1 MKVDWDN
8 IKYIFQLP
16 LKWYSWIDTKIRHMY
31 GADFINIKHNGYNDG
46 IEVGV
51 DYDSF
56 ANEVRKIA
64 GQPEDGW
71 VKSVDNNYP
80 DEFGDVRT
88 NSIKGI
94 DSGSQTYYPDERG
107 IVSVPFSSTV
117 QSVDNVP
124 PDTGGNIQLGAVRSV
139 NGEYYPDDNGNIYL
153 PFGGTVKSVDGVQP
167 DSNGNV
173 WLTAVQ
179 TINVTTTGTTVGL
192 DYHDDQM
199 YVANANHGHKMSDI
213 VDGPLVKSINTK
225 LKPDEDGNIN
235 LNLPDVP
242 AGQFLVASVDGIA
255 PKDEKGD
262 VKLGAVRSIK
272 VGDTAKDILKPD
284 ANGQIDLGKID
295 GSVKTVNYV
304 EPDDDGNIDLG
315 KLVYTVNEIE
325 PDSSGNIA
333 VTTDNLPGMTNY
345 PTTTQVNTNITNQI
359 NPISEKLENLKH
371 DDISDWNTATA
382 TFLDVLDVETAGMTV
397 GLDYVSDRYIC
408 NVNHGHKL
416 ADITDWDDNV
426 KDKLDDDFVTLDT
439 VQTITA
445 RKKFSDTVF
454 VSNDDGVMNNGVQI
468 QNEGNIIVRS
478 ENQSCGV
485 GFFDKNGQQGSV
497 DLSDGTMRVGAI
509 NGSLLLTSN
518 PDGGKDCVLQLGAPP
533 NQAVLYN
540 PPTDDCKIGNAI
552 ATVGW
557 VAKNAGGVKSIDTN
571 YTPDDKGNI
580 DLKAVRTEGDQ
591 TISGAKW
598 FKNQIVVGPEN
609 DGMRAVYGQNR
620 VELYH
625 PTGSSYI
632 DFHSF
637 GDKADYDARIADYQN
652 LLSITTLNKNIEI
665 YAQNNGQVNI
675 AAGKDKA
682 VLNVQPSATTSTASK
697 AIATVGWCNTYLG
710 RVKSVNGNG
719 PDANGNVTIS
729 TGGGTVKKV
738 DNVSPD
744 STGNVTLG
752 AVVTTKVETSGT
764 VVSRTGSYER
774 YVCPTAHGHT
784 AGDINIGNST
794 VYNWMSGWA
803 TSYYSNY
810 FDFLTNQGFVRNLE
824 INGTKVNYGEDGVD
838 RFEFGFAAN
847 KWVKTDGTGRL
858 TTSDETPVALPAGT
872 TGLTGDITYV
882 TNITW
887 NGTQLVIE
895 KYKAHFT
902 NGVWTSYTKQTNQT
916 INTVA
921 YS

>member
-1 MKVDWDN
+1 MAIRGNMKVDWDN

-80 DEFGDVRT
+80 DEFGDVKT

-94 DSGSQTYYPDERG
+94 DSGSQTYYPDARG

-124 PDTGGNIQLGAVRSV
+124 PDSGGNIQLGAVRSV
-139 NGEYYPDDNGNIYL
+139 NGEYFPDESGNIFL
-153 PFGGTVKSVDGVQP
+153 PFDGTVKSVDNVPP
-167 DSNGNV
+167 DSSGNV
-173 WLTAVQ
+173 RLGALTTLDIADQGSTAGPSYKGDKPVSPMSHNHE
-179 TINVTTTGTTVGL
+179 IDEVLGVKNEDGT
-192 DYHDDQM
+192 Y
-199 YVANANHGHKMSDI
+199 NF
-213 VDGPLVKSINTK
+213 VKSINTQ
-225 LKPDEDGNIN
+225 LKPDANGNIN

-242 AGQFLVASVDGIA
+242 VGQYLVASVDGIA
-255 PKDEKGD
+255 PEDEKGD

-272 VGDTAKDILKPD
+272 VGDTAEDILKPD

-295 GSVKTVNYV
+295 GSVKTVNYI
-304 EPDDDGNIDLG
+304 EPDDDGNINLG
-315 KLVYTVNEIE
+315 NLVYTINEIE
-325 PDSSGNIA
+325 PDASGNIA

-345 PTTTQVNTNITNQI
+345 PTTVQVNTNITNQLK
-359 NPISEKLENLKH
+359 PITEKLENLTH
-371 DDISDWNTATA
+371 NDITDWNTATNA
-382 TFLDVLDVETAGMTV
+382 FLDTLDVETAGMTV
-397 GLDYVSDRYIC
+397 GLDYVSDRFIC

-416 ADITDWDDNV
+416 ADITDWDDNI

-439 VQTITA
+439 EQTITG
-445 RKKFSDTVF
+445 KKEFKQTVAVQSLDT
-454 VSNDDGVMNNGVQI
+454 STGVQL
-468 QNEGNIIVRS
+468 QTEGLINIRGDTPAIA
-478 ENQSCGV
+478 
-485 GFFDKNGQQGSV
+485 FYDKNDSQ
-497 DLSDGTMRVGAI
+497 SDASITLDTGEQRLEFNSQNNDMLIGTSSTDKHV
-509 NGSLLLTSN
+509 SL
-518 PDGGKDCVLQLGAPP
+518 VAPQ
-533 NQAVLYN
+533 NNAVVNN
-540 PPTDDCKIGNAI
+540 PPSDDCPVENAI

-557 VAKNAGGVKSIDTN
+557 VRKNAGGVKSIDTN
-571 YTPDDKGNI
+571 YTPDANGNI

-591 TISGAKW
+591 TINGNKW
-598 FKNQIVVGPEN
+598 FKSQIVVGPQN

-625 PTGSSYI
+625 PTGTSYI

-682 VLNVQPSATTSTASK
+682 ILNVQPSATTSTTSK

-719 PDANGNVTIS
+719 PDANGNVVIE
-729 TGGGTVKKV
+729 TGNGTVKSV
-738 DNVSPD
+738 DGVSPN
-744 STGNVTLG
+744 SQGNVNLG

-810 FDFLTNQGFVRNLE
+810 WEFLTDQGFVRNLE
-824 INGTKVNYGEDGVD
+824 IMVRRSTM
-838 RFEFGFAAN
+838 
-847 KWVKTDGTGRL
+847 VKTVLIDLSLDLLLTSGSRL
-858 TTSDETPVALPAGT
+858 MALV
-872 TGLTGDITYV
+872 D
-882 TNITW
+882 
-887 NGTQLVIE
+887 
-895 KYKAHFT
+895 
-902 NGVWTSYTKQTNQT
+902 
-916 INTVA
+916 
-921 YS
+921 